1 MKGGTDLALH
11 LPRAALEALAATQ
24 PEKLKLLFPG
34 NKINVNDGF
43 ACVSADAANAF
54 CSLYIDIVLASICRR
69 CPQLVGFFS
78 TCYHPNGPTKVVLD
92 DHSTVNATSLA
103 QGCCISSICCA
114 CVILDILEDIRQ
126 DFAATTFVASDHNGP
141 STNTL
146 SMKGWTLETAYQDD
160 IFGVMPVALIPPF
173 LASLRKHGQSR
184 GLSFD
189 NVAKN
194 LVYIPKQ
201 FLRIANPTE
210 HLARLWQ
217 CDPGQVHLITD
228 ESIGSVA
235 RGAKSLQQQD

>member
-1 MKGGTDLALH
+1 MAVSSGRGIGLDKGMKVLRPIVIGECLRRLAGRCIVSVIKQSGVGDDLGRLLQFGADVKGGTDLALH

-92 DHSTVNATSLA
+92 DHSTVNATSA
-103 QGCCISSICCA
+103 QGCCIYICCA

-126 DFAATTFVASDHNGP
+126 DFATKFVASDHNG
-141 STNTL
+141 
-146 SMKGWTLETAYQDD
+146 
-160 IFGVMPVALIPPF
+160 
-173 LASLRKHGQSR
+173 LAQTHYR
-184 GLSFD
+184 
-189 NVAKN
+189 
-194 LVYIPKQ
+194 
-201 FLRIANPTE
+201 
-210 HLARLWQ
+210 
-217 CDPGQVHLITD
+217 
-228 ESIGSVA
+228 
-235 RGAKSLQQQD
+235 